1 MRKKS
6 RPMEPF
12 ASYSEEG
19 DLVWNVSLV
28 KRVKELGKLSRG
40 SGTGGSGTGGLPD
53 HNLVR
58 SGNLSAV

>member
-19 DLVWNVSLV
+19 DLMWNECLV
-28 KRVKELGKLSRG
+28 KRVKELGKLGRIFPYC
-40 SGTGGSGTGGLPD
+40 L
-53 HNLVR
+53 HNRVKT
-58 SGNLSAV
+58 